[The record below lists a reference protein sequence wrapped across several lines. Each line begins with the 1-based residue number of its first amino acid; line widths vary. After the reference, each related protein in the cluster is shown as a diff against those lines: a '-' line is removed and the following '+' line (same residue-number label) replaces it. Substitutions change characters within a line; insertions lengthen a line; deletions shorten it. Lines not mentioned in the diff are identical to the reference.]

1 MRWECSVAAACRT
14 PPHQALPRCTTHPPS
29 PPNPPCP
36 TCSYPK
42 MALLAA
48 LAADQLGPKRWRR
61 RWTTPSRALRP
72 VSDVPPEALAYLQV

>member
-1 MRWECSVAAACRT
+1 MRWECSVAAACPP
-14 PPHQALPRCTTHPPS
+14 PPHGAPNCCTTHPPS
-29 PPNPPCP
+29 QPNPTHPI
-36 TCSYPK
+36 CSYPK

-48 LAADQLGPKRWRR
+48 LAVDRLGPKRWRR